1 VVISLLSS
9 TVSMMVAPFLP
20 TWSLDHGLNY
30 KWVGQMY
37 GAQSLAILLATL
49 LSPVLLKFVSNLHAV
64 LIGCWMIFVG
74 CVLSAMLPPLES
86 GSALGLMIIAL
97 KAVMGFGEGLSQVA
111 TLAIIFRVAPER
123 DIPML
128 SGATEG
134 LRALGILIGPFVGGP
149 LYEAG
154 GWTLPFVVMGI
165 IFGATVAL
173 LNVISWMVP
182 EIGQTDNK
190 AKVNASDLLFKPPT
204 TAVVL
209 VIFLVIVPVS
219 FLEPGL
225 SPYMEAEP
233 FNLTPSGV
241 GVLFGVSA
249 VADIAAAVLA
259 GPITPILG
267 HFALTCICCVSL
279 VGGSMLLAVGPQ
291 VYGAVIG
298 GIVLLSFGIYPVVI
312 SCTSLLMRVCRTYG
326 LEAKEYSEIIAAV
339 VGSAFGLGMA
349 LSNTVGGHILD
360 AVGFQQAYLV
370 AGLTVLAIPF
380 VLAVGFSPYVIGRP
394 LAPMADYETE
404 SVQSAQKLDQS
415 PYTGPVS
422 APLQSDPY
430 RSDPY
435 RSPPSPGGPSYAE
448 RAEPSPVP
456 SHAAASLPG
465 PSHY

>member
-1 VVISLLSS
+1 VAYADGALSRDNG
-9 TVSMMVAPFLP
+9 TAI
-20 TWSLDHGLNY
+20 GL
-30 KWVGQMY
+30 
-37 GAQSLAILLATL
+37 T
-49 LSPVLLKFVSNLHAV
+49 
-64 LIGCWMIFVG
+64 
-74 CVLSAMLPPLES
+74 
-86 GSALGLMIIAL
+86 IIVL
-97 KAVMGFGEGLSQVA
+97 KAIMGFGEGLSQVA

-154 GWTLPFVVMGI
+154 GWALPFVVMGI
-165 IFGATVAL
+165 VFGITVAV

-182 EIGQTDNK
+182 EIGQSDNK
-190 AKVNASDLLFKPPT
+190 SRVNAGDLLFKPPT
-204 TAVVL
+204 QAVVL
-209 VIFLVIVPVS
+209 TIFLVIIPVS

-225 SPYMEAEP
+225 SPYMESEP
-233 FNLTPSGV
+233 FNLSASGV

-267 HFALTCICCVSL
+267 HFALTSLCCISL
-279 VGGSMLLAVGPQ
+279 VGGSLLLATGPQ
-291 VYGAVIG
+291 VYGAVIC
-298 GIVLLSFGIYPVVI
+298 GIILLSFGIYPVVI

-326 LEAKEYSEIIAAV
+326 LDAKEYSEIIAAV

-360 AVGFQQAYLV
+360 AMGFQKAYLV

-380 VLAVGFSPYVIGRP
+380 VLGVGFSPSVIGRP

-404 SVQSAQKLDQS
+404 SIPGNKKLDEQQYAVPLPTPTQS
-415 PYTGPVS
+415 EPAR
-422 APLQSDPY
+422 APPLTPSG
-430 RSDPY
+430 
-435 RSPPSPGGPSYAE
+435 SPGPSYA
-448 RAEPSPVP
+448 AESSPVS
-456 SHAAASLPG
+456 SHAAAPVPG
-465 PSHY
+465 PSY